1 MADGV
6 PLPRHDPA
14 TLTATDALAWKLV
27 EDLVRIGDLEGS
39 ESDSLASM
47 IAMRIQ
53 VDADRTGT
61 DPDDLADAVMRA
73 VRDLVGVRD
82 HPSDLA

>member
-39 ESDSLASM
+39 ESDALASM

-73 VRDLVGVRD
+73 VHDLVGVRD

>member
-1 MADGV
+1 M
-6 PLPRHDPA
+6 PRHDPA

-39 ESDSLASM
+39 ESDALASM

-73 VRDLVGVRD
+73 VHDLVGVRD

>member
-39 ESDSLASM
+39 ESDALASM

-73 VRDLVGVRD
+73 VRDLVGTRD
-82 HPSDLA
+82 HPNDFA

>member
-1 MADGV
+1 VADGV

-39 ESDSLASM
+39 ESDALASM

-53 VDADRTGT
+53 VDAGRTGT

-82 HPSDLA
+82 HPGDLA

>member
-1 MADGV
+1 MADRIS
-6 PLPRHDPA
+6 LPGHDPA
-14 TLTATDALAWKLV
+14 KLTATDALAWELV

-39 ESDSLASM
+39 ESDALASL

-61 DPDDLADAVMRA
+61 DPDHLADAVMRA
-73 VRDLVGVRD
+73 VHDLVGVRD
-82 HPSDLA
+82 HPNDLE